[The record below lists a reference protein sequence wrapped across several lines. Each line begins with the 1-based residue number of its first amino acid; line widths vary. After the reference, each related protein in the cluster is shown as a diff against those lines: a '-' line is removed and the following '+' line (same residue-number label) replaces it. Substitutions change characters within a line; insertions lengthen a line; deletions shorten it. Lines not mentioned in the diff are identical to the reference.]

1 MGMLLR
7 KKLEPPIESW
17 TDEGRSIG
25 ADAATGG
32 SHDEELWAW
41 AIEWMGTRVVTYAE
55 KEEGKN
61 YTADERKKGIENV
74 NTGLRRKLEDDYSD
88 EGDEEEDE
96 DEDEEMED
104 VGVTVTSVRRM
115 SSGQVD
121 FGMGEVKH
129 SEAGKGPNARSVEE
143 ILRFATSGAVV
154 GGQR

>member
-7 KKLEPPIESW
+7 KKLEPAIESW

-25 ADAATGG
+25 AHAATGR
-32 SHDEELWAW
+32 SNDEELWAW
-41 AIEWMGTRVVTYAE
+41 AIEWMRTRVVTYAE

-61 YTADERKKGIENV
+61 YTADERKMGIENV
-74 NTGLRRKLEDDYSD
+74 NTGLRRKLVDDYSD
-88 EGDEEEDE
+88 EGDEGDD

-115 SSGQVD
+115 SSGQVN

-129 SEAGKGPNARSVEE
+129 SEAPKGPNARSVEE
-143 ILRFATSGAVV
+143 ILRFATSGVV
-154 GGQR
+154 VDGQR